1 MSETPKSAPDL
12 SPNLSPNL
20 SNERL
25 VTYLDGSLV
34 AEDRAAL
41 EAALAKDKA
50 AREQLELLRDGD
62 RAFRD
67 SFDDLLSAAPADRL
81 QDLLAKAEAMAAH
94 RRGTPANDSGGRKWV
109 QPAALAASLLL
120 AVAVGYLA
128 GRTSG
133 GGDGSRVAAQESQ
146 EGWTP
151 ASEPSKHAAWRQAV
165 ADYQVLYTRETLA
178 GLGADRGQQDAGLA
192 RVGTQLGL
200 ELAPNA
206 VMAPELDYKRAQIL
220 EFGDQ
225 PLAQLAYLHE
235 DEIPVAFCI
244 TRLDQVDQAPR
255 AERLQGL
262 NVVHWI
268 KDGFAFMVIGDAPED
283 LLDKI
288 GRGLAERVG

>member
-1 MSETPKSAPDL
+1 MSETPKNASDPSPDL
-12 SPNLSPNL
+12 SD
-20 SNERL
+20 ERL

-81 QDLLAKAEAMAAH
+81 RDLLAKAEAMATH
-94 RRGTPANDSGGRKWV
+94 RRGTPADGGGGRKWL

-128 GRTSG
+128 GRASG
-133 GGDGSRVAAQESQ
+133 DGDGSRVAAQES
-146 EGWTP
+146 EAGRTP
-151 ASEPSKHAAWRQAV
+151 ASEPSRHEAWRQAV

-178 GLGADRGQQDAGLA
+178 GLGADRGRQDDGLA
-192 RVGTQLGL
+192 RVGAQLGL

-206 VMAPELDYKRAQIL
+206 VMAPELDYKRAQVL

-244 TRLDQVDQAPR
+244 TRLDQADQAPR

-288 GRGLAERVG
+288 GRGLADRVG

>member
-1 MSETPKSAPDL
+1 MSETPKSSSDPSPDSSPDL
-12 SPNLSPNL
+12 SD
-20 SNERL
+20 ERL

-34 AEDRAAL
+34 AEDRTAL

-81 QDLLAKAEAMAAH
+81 QDLLAKAEAMAVH
-94 RRGTPANDSGGRKWV
+94 RRGTPTDDSGGRKWL

-120 AVAVGYLA
+120 AVAAGYLA
-128 GRTSG
+128 GRAS
-133 GGDGSRVAAQESQ
+133 GDGSLVAARESQ
-146 EGWTP
+146 AGRTP
-151 ASEPSKHAAWRQAV
+151 ASEPSRHEAWRRAV

-178 GLGADRGQQDAGLA
+178 GLGADRGRQDDGLA
-192 RVGTQLGL
+192 RVGAHLGL

-206 VMAPELDYKRAQIL
+206 VMAPELDYKRAQVL

-244 TRLDQVDQAPR
+244 TRLDRADQAPR

-268 KDGFAFMVIGDAPED
+268 KDGFAFMLIGDAPED

-288 GRGLAERVG
+288 GRGLADRVG

>member
-1 MSETPKSAPDL
+1 MSETPKSASDPSPDL
-12 SPNLSPNL
+12 SD
-20 SNERL
+20 ERL

-81 QDLLAKAEAMAAH
+81 QDLLAKAEAMATH
-94 RRGTPANDSGGRKWV
+94 RRGTPADGGGGGRKWL

-128 GRTSG
+128 GRAS
-133 GGDGSRVAAQESQ
+133 GDGSRVAAQESQ
-146 EGWTP
+146 AGRTP
-151 ASEPSKHAAWRQAV
+151 ASEPSRHEAWRQAV

-178 GLGADRGQQDAGLA
+178 GLGADRGQQDDGLA
-192 RVGTQLGL
+192 RVGAQLGL

-206 VMAPELDYKRAQIL
+206 VMAPELDYKRAQVL

-244 TRLDQVDQAPR
+244 TRLDQADQAPR

-288 GRGLAERVG
+288 GRGLADRVG